1 MSEVRRIL
9 VAVLGDAAAANL
21 PDDTPLLSGGLGLE
35 SATVVR
41 LLAAVHTETGVDVA
55 DEDLDLDSLATIGS
69 LDAYVAARAVRPAGN
84 PVPERRVGRR
94 MRIGF
99 VGAGNVGGALA
110 GLLAAAGHD
119 VVMSNSRGP
128 ETLAGLVRRLGPKAR
143 AATTAEAAEAGDLV
157 VVAIPVGA
165 YRELPAEAFAGKI
178 VVDAGNYYPRRDGR
192 IAELD
197 ARRTTSAGLL
207 ADHLPG
213 ARVLKAF
220 NTINSGRL
228 RQRSDP
234 TAPAR
239 DRVAVPVAG
248 DDAAAKA
255 VLTDLVDQIGLTAV
269 DAGSLAESWR
279 QEPGSPVYG
288 AEVDANQATALL
300 AQARR

>member
-1 MSEVRRIL
+1 
-9 VAVLGDAAAANL
+9 
-21 PDDTPLLSGGLGLE
+21 
-35 SATVVR
+35 
-41 LLAAVHTETGVDVA
+41 
-55 DEDLDLDSLATIGS
+55 
-69 LDAYVAARAVRPAGN
+69 
-84 PVPERRVGRR
+84 

-119 VVMSNSRGP
+119 VVLSNSRGP

-143 AATTAEAAEAGDLV
+143 AATTAEAAAAGDVV
-157 VVAIPVGA
+157 VVAVPVGA

-207 ADHLPG
+207 AEHLPG

-220 NTINSGRL
+220 NTINSERL

-234 TAPAR
+234 AAPAR
-239 DRVAVPVAG
+239 DRLAVPVAG

-255 VLTDLVDQIGLTAV
+255 VLTDLIDQIGLTAV